1 MSAQPARR
9 LNRGPL
15 GGKKRGV
22 LMKYE
27 DIISNNS
34 KEYYRLIQRIS
45 PNLLEYGSV
54 VSKDQENPYIEEPG
68 TLIIKITPK
77 NNHPV
82 KMVYAEPRINDVLIA
97 FIDIS
102 HWHYSWDY
110 EEENYKE
117 IRMKNSINFI
127 NEFISGKKVLV
138 LRKGFLRKPY
148 YEVIESTGIIKNNKI
163 IEVYKWE

>member
-1 MSAQPARR
+1 M
-9 LNRGPL
+9 
-15 GGKKRGV
+15 
-22 LMKYE
+22 MKYE

-34 KEYYRLIQRIS
+34 KDYFRIIKRIS

-54 VSKDQENPYIEEPG
+54 VSKDQENPYIDEPG
-68 TLIIKITPK
+68 TLIIKISPK

-97 FIDIS
+97 FIDIF

-110 EEENYKE
+110 EEEKYKE
-117 IRMKNSINFI
+117 IRMINSINFI
-127 NEFISGKKVLV
+127 NEFISDKKVLV
-138 LRKGFLRKPY
+138 LRKRFLRKPY
-148 YEVIESTGIIKNNKI
+148 YEVIESTGIITKRNI